1 MLYNSS
7 LFSQMFSLLS
17 LFFIVSLSIVVLKN
31 SRRLV
36 NWLFFLLTIVLDL
49 WIFGSFM
56 MISSAQE
63 SQIIFWDRFV
73 YAAVVFWPSF
83 QYHFS
88 LAVTY
93 TDRQRRNLLA
103 FAYTFSFIFLFL
115 SQTNL
120 FVKGIFH
127 YAWGAHTKA
136 QTLHHFFIGAFFLY
150 SILFFYNLLKKYKA
164 ETSALE
170 KKRVAYY
177 ILGFIVLD
185 FIGGTAFLPAYSI
198 PFYPIFLATP
208 LIFSLVI
215 TYAIVYFG
223 LMDIKLI
230 IRRYLVYFFSII
242 SLIMPS
248 YIIICYVY
256 LFHPLYLSFA
266 FLGLF
271 FISISVFP
279 RTKGYFYRFSNKYL
293 FSSLY
298 DFNELIYNLNN
309 RLRAS
314 LDIKQIFESTTDLL
328 LQAFHSKA
336 IAVLY
341 YEEEA
346 KYWTILFNQGFALNS
361 SKIELHYETVSKL
374 LGSGKPLDIM
384 RIKHVPPLADKK
396 VLTYL
401 QRINAEILVPVNI
414 EQKKLSSILIFG
426 PKESEEIYN
435 RNDIRVL
442 ESIAAE
448 IGISLENALLYRSV
462 TKFNLKL
469 RNEINKATRK
479 LKEQNDSLKQLDKA
493 KDEFIGIASH
503 QLRTPLTGIRWLAE
517 LLLKN
522 KEKNL
527 SDKQLKFLRQLNESN
542 QKMIRLVSDLLDV
555 SHIETGRKFDIN
567 KNYFYMDGAIAEVLK
582 ENVFL
587 ISTKKLKIKNKLPAD
602 LNVWGDREKIKQV
615 WQNLISNATKYS
627 KNNSE
632 IELNFKKDKK
642 QGWIFFVKDHG
653 VGIPKEQHHKIFT
666 KFFRANNASLQD
678 SDGTGLG
685 LYIAREIMRAH
696 KGDIWFDSALGQGST
711 FYFSLPLML
720 DKKDKNNL
728 KTIKIKKKTN
738 KS

>member
-17 LFFIVSLSIVVLKN
+17 LFFIISLSIVVLKN

-36 NWLFFLLTIVLDL
+36 NGLFFLLTIILDL

-56 MISSAQE
+56 MISSTYDN
-63 SQIIFWDRFV
+63 QIVFWDRFV
-73 YAAVVFWPSF
+73 YAAVVFWPSL

-115 SQTNL
+115 SQTDL

-136 QTLHHFFIGAFFLY
+136 QFLHNFFIGAFALY
-150 SILFFYNLLKKYKA
+150 GVLFFYNLIKKYKS
-164 ETSALE
+164 EMSALE
-170 KKRVAYY
+170 KKRLMYY
-177 ILGFIVLD
+177 IIGFLVLD
-185 FIGGTAFLPAYSI
+185 IIGGTAFLPAYSV

-208 LIFSLVI
+208 LIFSLII

-230 IRRYLVYFFSII
+230 IRRSLVYFFSVI
-242 SLIMPS
+242 SLLVPS
-248 YIIICYVY
+248 YIIISYVY
-256 LFHPLYLSFA
+256 LFHPLYSSLTFI
-266 FLGLF
+266 GLF
-271 FISISVFP
+271 FISITLFP

-314 LDIKQIFESTTDLL
+314 LDIKQIFESTIDIL
-328 LQAFHSKA
+328 LQAFHSQG

-341 YEEEA
+341 YEE
-346 KYWTILFNQGFALNS
+346 KSGYWTILYNVGFNFDSN
-361 SKIELHYETVSKL
+361 KIDLQYATMRKL
-374 LGSGKPLDIM
+374 LIAGKPLDLG
-384 RIKHVPPLADKK
+384 RLRNTPPLADKR

-401 QRINAEILVPVNI
+401 KKINAEILVPVNV
-414 EQKKLSSILIFG
+414 EQKKLSSLLIFG
-426 PKESEEIYN
+426 PKESEEVYN

-442 ESIAAE
+442 ESIASE

-469 RNEINKATRK
+469 RNEIVKATKK
-479 LKEQNDSLKQLDKA
+479 LKEQNESLKQLDKA

-522 KEKNL
+522 KEHNL
-527 SDKQLKFLRQLNESN
+527 NDKQLNFLRQLNESN

-567 KNYFYMDGAIAEVLK
+567 KDYFFMGDAISEVLK

-587 ISTKKLKIKNKLPAD
+587 ITTKKLKIINKIPAD

-627 KNNSE
+627 HNNSE
-632 IELNFKKDKK
+632 IELSFKKDKEK
-642 QGWIFFVKDHG
+642 QLVFCVHDHG
-653 VGIPKEQHHKIFT
+653 IGIPAEQHDKIFT

-678 SDGTGLG
+678 GEGTGLG
-685 LYIAREIMRAH
+685 LYIAREIIRAH
-696 KGDIWFDSALGQGST
+696 AGDVWFESVPQKGT
-711 FYFSLPLML
+711 HFYFSLPLL
-720 DKKDKNNL
+720 IVKKDK
-728 KTIKIKKKTN
+728 KITKITKKKT
-738 KS
+738 K